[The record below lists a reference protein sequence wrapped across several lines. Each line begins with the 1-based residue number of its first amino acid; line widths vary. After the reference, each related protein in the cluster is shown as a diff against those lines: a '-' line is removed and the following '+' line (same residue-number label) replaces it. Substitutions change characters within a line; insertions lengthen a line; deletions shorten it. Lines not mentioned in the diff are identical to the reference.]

1 MALKWV
7 LPVQLLLS
15 FYMHERQRGK
25 RPRGRKNVIINVLL
39 TSWNQWMNF
48 CKIHLL
54 DSQMAVGHRSLLT
67 LLQSSAA
74 EYELSWNRLVSAS
87 KLIETSM
94 VWFPFSVH
102 YQVCNSGTFWI
113 LHCWSIYVAS
123 EHRYQLE
130 VLEKAL
136 KENIIL
142 YLETGGGKTL
152 IAVLLMKS
160 LAHNLRL
167 KGDKR
172 IAVFLV
178 PTVILVHQ
186 VRLFTTVFVEKP
198 WQWCDVCSDL
208 IWLKGLVLN

>member
-1 MALKWV
+1 
-7 LPVQLLLS
+7 
-15 FYMHERQRGK
+15 
-25 RPRGRKNVIINVLL
+25 
-39 TSWNQWMNF
+39 
-48 CKIHLL
+48 
-54 DSQMAVGHRSLLT
+54 
-67 LLQSSAA
+67 
-74 EYELSWNRLVSAS
+74 
-87 KLIETSM
+87 
-94 VWFPFSVH
+94 
-102 YQVCNSGTFWI
+102 
-113 LHCWSIYVAS
+113 VAS

-130 VLEKAL
+130 VLEKAS

-186 VRLFTTVFVEKP
+186 QLKVPFEEHSLKNACVHGFVTEI
-198 WQWCDVCSDL
+198 S
-208 IWLKGLVLN
+208 

>member
-1 MALKWV
+1 ME
-7 LPVQLLLS
+7 P
-15 FYMHERQRGK
+15 MDE
-25 RPRGRKNVIINVLL
+25 
-39 TSWNQWMNF
+39 
-48 CKIHLL
+48 
-54 DSQMAVGHRSLLT
+54 
-67 LLQSSAA
+67 LLQDPLGGQSVKWQYATGHFWHCCKVLQLNMSCP
-74 EYELSWNRLVSAS
+74 ETDQFLPLNS
-87 KLIETSM
+87 ETSM

-102 YQVCNSGTFWI
+102 YQVCNSRTFWI

-178 PTVILVHQ
+178 PTVFLVHQ

-208 IWLKGLVLN
+208 IWLKALVLN

>member
-1 MALKWV
+1 
-7 LPVQLLLS
+7 
-15 FYMHERQRGK
+15 
-25 RPRGRKNVIINVLL
+25 
-39 TSWNQWMNF
+39 
-48 CKIHLL
+48 
-54 DSQMAVGHRSLLT
+54 
-67 LLQSSAA
+67 
-74 EYELSWNRLVSAS
+74 
-87 KLIETSM
+87 
-94 VWFPFSVH
+94 
-102 YQVCNSGTFWI
+102 
-113 LHCWSIYVAS
+113 VAS

-178 PTVILVHQ
+178 PTVFLVHQ

-208 IWLKGLVLN
+208 I

>member
-1 MALKWV
+1 M
-7 LPVQLLLS
+7 
-15 FYMHERQRGK
+15 
-25 RPRGRKNVIINVLL
+25 
-39 TSWNQWMNF
+39 
-48 CKIHLL
+48 
-54 DSQMAVGHRSLLT
+54 
-67 LLQSSAA
+67 
-74 EYELSWNRLVSAS
+74 
-87 KLIETSM
+87 
-94 VWFPFSVH
+94 
-102 YQVCNSGTFWI
+102 
-113 LHCWSIYVAS
+113 AS
-123 EHRYQLE
+123 EYRYQLE

-186 VRLFTTVFVEKP
+186 VRLFTKVFVEKP

-208 IWLKGLVLN
+208 I

>member
-1 MALKWV
+1 M
-7 LPVQLLLS
+7 
-15 FYMHERQRGK
+15 
-25 RPRGRKNVIINVLL
+25 
-39 TSWNQWMNF
+39 
-48 CKIHLL
+48 
-54 DSQMAVGHRSLLT
+54 
-67 LLQSSAA
+67 
-74 EYELSWNRLVSAS
+74 
-87 KLIETSM
+87 
-94 VWFPFSVH
+94 
-102 YQVCNSGTFWI
+102 
-113 LHCWSIYVAS
+113 AS

-152 IAVLLMKS
+152 VAVLLMKS

-198 WQWCDVCSDL
+198 WKWCDVCSDL
-208 IWLKGLVLN
+208 I

>member
-1 MALKWV
+1 
-7 LPVQLLLS
+7 
-15 FYMHERQRGK
+15 
-25 RPRGRKNVIINVLL
+25 
-39 TSWNQWMNF
+39 
-48 CKIHLL
+48 
-54 DSQMAVGHRSLLT
+54 
-67 LLQSSAA
+67 
-74 EYELSWNRLVSAS
+74 
-87 KLIETSM
+87 
-94 VWFPFSVH
+94 
-102 YQVCNSGTFWI
+102 
-113 LHCWSIYVAS
+113 VAS
-123 EHRYQLE
+123 EYRYQLE

-186 VRLFTTVFVEKP
+186 VRLFTKVFVEKP

-208 IWLKGLVLN
+208 I